1 MRTFGNVAAL
11 QRADFDV
18 RPGEVSAL
26 IGDNGAGKST
36 LVRILA
42 GADAPDAGT
51 LLFEGLPITLANPTQ
66 ARERGVET
74 VFQDLAL
81 ANHLNPVENMFLG
94 REVMRRGWLGR
105 LGFMQ
110 RSVMRQQG
118 IEAFED
124 LGATVRDFGKPV
136 AGMSG
141 GQRQAIAVARAAA
154 WASKVIFL
162 DEPTAALGVVQTKGV
177 LDLIRRIRDKGVG
190 VVLISHSMP
199 EVLVRSIGFG
209 RVLGV
214 PVLVII
220 AAVVVTVG
228 IVLLRHTRFGLHTEA
243 IGSNPEAGRR
253 VGINVDR
260 QLIKVY
266 MFAGFLAGVAG
277 LLNLAFYRST
287 TIAGHSLTNLDV
299 IAGVVIGGT
308 SLFGGFGT
316 VFGTVIGLLIPATLR
331 NGFVILGVQP
341 YWQQVVV
348 GAFLVAA
355 VYLGQQRRAAASRGQ
370 DQRGLL
376 ARLLSTNRKEK

>member
-1 MRTFGNVAAL
+1 M
-11 QRADFDV
+11 
-18 RPGEVSAL
+18 
-26 IGDNGAGKST
+26 
-36 LVRILA
+36 
-42 GADAPDAGT
+42 
-51 LLFEGLPITLANPTQ
+51 
-66 ARERGVET
+66 
-74 VFQDLAL
+74 
-81 ANHLNPVENMFLG
+81 
-94 REVMRRGWLGR
+94 
-105 LGFMQ
+105 
-110 RSVMRQQG
+110 
-118 IEAFED
+118 
-124 LGATVRDFGKPV
+124 
-136 AGMSG
+136 
-141 GQRQAIAVARAAA
+141 
-154 WASKVIFL
+154 
-162 DEPTAALGVVQTKGV
+162 
-177 LDLIRRIRDKGVG
+177 
-190 VVLISHSMP
+190 
-199 EVLVRSIGFG
+199 
-209 RVLGV
+209 
-214 PVLVII
+214 LVII

-355 VYLGQQRRAAASRGQ
+355 VYFDQQRRAAASRGQ